1 MKGGVGS
8 AVISLPSGLIVA
20 ALVVVNAAGDVID
33 PATGQVVAGVRTADG
48 KGFADARKLLRAGAT
63 GTPAGRQNTTLGVIA
78 TNARLTKTEAT
89 RVSQMA
95 HDGYARALAPSHTPG
110 DGDVIF
116 TLATGA
122 SGSDAGQVGALAAD
136 VMADA
141 IVRAARQAT
150 GVAGIPAVRDLK

>member
-1 MKGGVGS
+1 MRSSTRCLILLCDIRFEVVLAAADPPGAGGAGT
-8 AVISLPSGLIVA
+8 A
-20 ALVVVNAAGDVID
+20 AA
-33 PATGQVVAGVRTADG
+33 
-48 KGFADARKLLRAGAT
+48 
-63 GTPAGRQNTTLGVIA
+63 RQNTTLGVVA

-95 HDGYARALAPSHTPG
+95 HDGFARALAPSHTPA

-122 SGSDAGQVGALAAD
+122 TSAAAFDAGQVGSLAAE
-136 VMADA
+136 VVADA

-150 GVAGIPAVRDLK
+150 GITGIPAVRDLK

>member
-1 MKGGVGS
+1 
-8 AVISLPSGLIVA
+8 
-20 ALVVVNAAGDVID
+20 
-33 PATGQVVAGVRTADG
+33 
-48 KGFADARKLLRAGAT
+48 
-63 GTPAGRQNTTLGVIA
+63 
-78 TNARLTKTEAT
+78 
-89 RVSQMA
+89 MA

-122 SGSDAGQVGALAAD
+122 AGSDAGQVGALAAD